1 MTTPNNEGL
10 YTNGADLNTEAK
22 SSCGCGHHKPVET
35 TEVREEIKI
44 VPADHAAT
52 REGATCNCEPGH
64 CNCGH
69 HQTCD
74 CAPNECKCG
83 HNDGL
88 KETAPAEQSS
98 CCGGHGHG
106 HHGLTEEEYYDPDKT
121 DTHGV
126 DPAVKTVEEAQGYD
140 ESAGWN
146 DGIRPTDAG
155 EAAESGAGKSDDGQ
169 IN

>member
-52 REGATCNCEPGH
+52 HEGASCNCEPGH
-64 CNCGH
+64 C
-69 HQTCD
+69 
-74 CAPNECKCG
+74 ECG
-83 HNDGL
+83 HNHGL
-88 KETAPAEQSS
+88 EETAPAEESS
-98 CCGGHGHG
+98 CCGGHG
-106 HHGLTEEEYYDPDKT
+106 HHGLTEEEYLDPDKT
-121 DTHGV
+121 DAHGV
-126 DPAVKTVEEAQGYD
+126 DPAVQTVEEAQGYD

-155 EAAESGAGKSDDGQ
+155 EATESGAGNSDDGQ